1 MIRTWYESS
10 LYVCDQVQRKSH
22 LMRVSLELM
31 TSLYFK
37 KEFWY
42 RHQEEVARTWWQ
54 SLEWYTPQSKEHQ
67 DESPLRRVK
76 QGFSLGPLV
85 TLWFGVSDLQDQET
99 IKFCSLKHPVYSNL
113 CLKLKKSV
121 YPSKLYILV
130 VLNLQCLIVL
140 ITTILV
146 SPNTK
151 AKPTTGT
158 RCFETYIWDGLW
170 YQGSQRDG
178 QKASCG

>member
-1 MIRTWYESS
+1 MI
-10 LYVCDQVQRKSH
+10 H
-22 LMRVSLELM
+22 
-31 TSLYFK
+31 
-37 KEFWY
+37 
-42 RHQEEVARTWWQ
+42 
-54 SLEWYTPQSKEHQ
+54 TPQSKEHQ
-67 DESPLRRVK
+67 DESPLGRVK

-85 TLWFGVSDLQDQET
+85 TLWFGVYDLQDQET

-130 VLNLQCLIVL
+130 VLNLQCLVVL
-140 ITTILV
+140 KSTILV

-158 RCFETYIWDGLW
+158 RCFETYMRWALISGEPERWAKSLLW
-170 YQGSQRDG
+170 IKQKGNISCSFYQTALKCNRLLS
-178 QKASCG
+178 KK